1 MREDVGWEERNEM
14 TRGTHTQ
21 RGKRRGVAGCFF
33 FYTKITNFDGGSK
46 NIKYVF
52 NANLIIDEFI
62 VYPKSYICNDIYP
75 INSFFSKVRL
85 DLRHKEKILENY
97 HHYRI
102 QQLF

>member
-1 MREDVGWEERNEM
+1 M
-14 TRGTHTQ
+14 
-21 RGKRRGVAGCFF
+21 FF

-75 INSFFSKVRL
+75 INSFFFQKLGWICAIRRKSWR
-85 DLRHKEKILENY
+85 IIIIIGSNNY
-97 HHYRI
+97 SSRRATISFWKKSSMSLACKAYI
-102 QQLF
+102 